1 MKKVAGSLK
10 LLYSQYRE
18 LQAFSQFGSDL
29 DKDTKARLDQGER
42 IVAILKQDQNA
53 PVTVEHQVLIILAAT
68 NNFLAEIPVSEIG
81 RWQKELIQY
90 IDERHPEIVSSIRE
104 TKQLT
109 DDNRKAIEEALNDFN
124 KKFLK
129 EL

>member
-1 MKKVAGSLK
+1 M
-10 LLYSQYRE
+10 
-18 LQAFSQFGSDL
+18 
-29 DKDTKARLDQGER
+29 
-42 IVAILKQDQNA
+42 
-53 PVTVEHQVLIILAAT
+53 LIILAAT

>member
-1 MKKVAGSLK
+1 M
-10 LLYSQYRE
+10 
-18 LQAFSQFGSDL
+18 
-29 DKDTKARLDQGER
+29 
-42 IVAILKQDQNA
+42 AILKQDQNA